1 MADFLI
7 GDRCGNRSSFV
18 SGITIRIGARGQGR
32 GQGRGRE
39 GDMTSHGPANS
50 MEKEIFPLRR
60 GGGRWGRRRGGGGG
74 GGGGGGREVKGLNF
88 GWVKPLG
95 DPF

>member
-60 GGGRWGRRRGGGGG
+60 WGGGGAG
-74 GGGGGGREVKGLNF
+74 GGGEGGQEGGGGGR
-88 GWVKPLG
+88 
-95 DPF
+95 